1 MVSAMEPS
9 ELTGILDFLRRAEQ
23 LKDTTRTAHT
33 SQGRQESVAE
43 HTWRLCLMASL
54 LHEHRPDI
62 DLAKLLRM
70 CLIHDLGEA
79 VNGDTPAPEQ
89 VAGEAKA
96 QRERADLLD
105 LLSALP
111 SRLRDDVLA
120 LWDEYEAGATPEAAM
135 AKGLDKL
142 ETILQHVQGHNPAS
156 FDYRFNLSYGQ
167 QYTAHDE
174 VIAALRRTLDG
185 ETANRAAAAEAG
197 GT

>member
-1 MVSAMEPS
+1 MDSA
-9 ELTGILDFLRRAEQ
+9 ELSGILEFLKRTER

-54 LHEHRPDI
+54 LHEHRPEI

-79 VNGDTPAPEQ
+79 VNGDIPAPEQ
-89 VAGEAKA
+89 AAGSAKA
-96 QRERADLLD
+96 QHERADLLH
-105 LLSALP
+105 LTGSLP
-111 SRLRDDVLA
+111 SRLREEIVT

-135 AKGLDKL
+135 VKGLDKL
-142 ETILQHVQGHNPAS
+142 ETILQHVQGRNPES

-174 VIAALRRTLDG
+174 VIVALRRTLDG
-185 ETANRAAAAEAG
+185 ETANRAAAAETG
-197 GT
+197 DT